1 MHLPT
6 FFVRLFF
13 ALFVLSLTSAQT
25 IVPDVHPT
33 PLLRLTGVLEI
44 VRDPQPSVFPVLRV
58 WLGDRPRIFRVAHV
72 EAVFSSYHAEEQL
85 RRVSALGLR
94 FLAEEKV
101 LTLLQT
107 PGMHDRLIIIEG
119 WLQPKRGIL
128 RVRSVQTVEN

>member
-13 ALFVLSLTSAQT
+13 ALFVLSFTSPQT

-58 WLGDRPRIFRVAHV
+58 WIDDRPRIFRVAHV
-72 EAVFSSYHAEEQL
+72 EAVFSSYHAEEQTSSCFCF
-85 RRVSALGLR
+85 RIAFPCRS
-94 FLAEEKV
+94 
-101 LTLLQT
+101 
-107 PGMHDRLIIIEG
+107 EG
-119 WLQPKRGIL
+119 SNPVTNTGYA
-128 RVRSVQTVEN
+128 